1 MQLSKS
7 EFSNEAVTVER
18 LSEEN
23 TALLRQLRQ
32 RDEVDGGR
40 GESGR
45 GLRKAESVGSIMQA
59 TAAAAAATVSVVCLV
74 SEKMSHALSL
84 NTLSQRPLS

>member
-59 TAAAAAATVSVVCLV
+59 AAAATVSVVCLV

-84 NTLSQRPLS
+84 NTLSRRPLS